1 MPWFPPADPDIP
13 ALTSKSIHLIQRTA
27 PVTITATEFFTTS
40 NLIVDPKIEAR
51 FYGTL
56 KMRNGTFKLTR
67 ASRFDEIER
76 VMGNA
81 LAERA
86 ARFRSILD
94 VGVSTGVTTAEFAD
108 FLSSTGAAADFV
120 ATDLYIDAYIVE
132 PLPGIRVLAGH
143 DGWPMQYDI
152 RGKVIRPWIR
162 RLDYLTLAF
171 IPRTLARMYFQRRA
185 AALIGR
191 GRHKAVRLISPRLA
205 KRTDIKM
212 IEDDIL
218 IRSPSF
224 LRSFDLVRAAN
235 ILNRD
240 YFSESSLFRAIG
252 NIHSYLRGPGAMF
265 LITRTDASS
274 NNAGTLFELDDQLK
288 FEVVKQVGGGSEIEE
303 WIVGRNWN
311 DKSQ

>member
-1 MPWFPPADPDIP
+1 
-13 ALTSKSIHLIQRTA
+13 
-27 PVTITATEFFTTS
+27 VTITATEFFNTS
-40 NLIVDPKIEAR
+40 NIAVDPKVEAG

-67 ASRFDEIER
+67 ASRFDEIEK
-76 VMGNA
+76 VMGSA

-86 ARFRSILD
+86 ARFRNILD
-94 VGVSTGVTTAEFAD
+94 IGVSTGITTAEFAD

-132 PLPGIRVLAGH
+132 PLRGVRILTDH

-162 RLDYLTLAF
+162 RLDYITLAF
-171 IPRTLARMYFQRRA
+171 IPRTLARMYFQKQA
-185 AALIGR
+185 ADLISR
-191 GRHKAVRLISPRLA
+191 GKHRAVRLISPRLA
-205 KRTDIKM
+205 KRTDIRM

-218 IRSPSF
+218 VRSPAF
-224 LRSFDLVRAAN
+224 ARSFDLVRAAN

-240 YFSESSLFRAIG
+240 YFSESSLGRAIS

-265 LITRTDASS
+265 LITRTDSSS
-274 NNAGTLFELDDQLK
+274 NNAGTLFELNDQLM
-288 FEVVKQVGGGSEIEE
+288 FQVVERVGSGSEIEK
-303 WIVGRNWN
+303 WIVERSWN
-311 DKSQ
+311 DKVQ